1 MQKIIILDKVQELFM
16 KYGLKSVSMD
26 DISRTL
32 GISKKTLYQC
42 VENKKDLVQQIFAKH
57 IEEEQTAIDEIVA
70 ESGDAL
76 EAILGIAKYITA
88 LLREMSPTTLYDIQ
102 KYYGDT
108 WQMIQRL
115 QNKYIYQIIKKNIE
129 QGMTEGLYRKDLNA
143 DIVAKLYVG
152 KTFIIVDEEVFPLK
166 EYNIENLYW
175 EYIRY
180 HIHGIAS
187 AKGLKLLAKH
197 TKHTT
202 ND

>member
-1 MQKIIILDKVQELFM
+1 M

-32 GISKKTLYQC
+32 GISKKTLYQY

-57 IEEEQTAIDEIVA
+57 IEEEEAAIKEIVA
-70 ESGDAL
+70 ESGDAVEEL
-76 EAILGIAKYITA
+76 LGIAKYITS

-102 KYYGDT
+102 KYYGDI
-108 WQMIQRL
+108 WQMVQKL
-115 QNKYIYQIIKKNIE
+115 HNKYIYQTIKNNMERGIT
-129 QGMTEGLYRKDLNA
+129 QGLYRADLNP

-152 KTFIIVDEEVFPLK
+152 KTFIIVDEEVFPVR
-166 EYNIENLYW
+166 EYNIEQLYW
-175 EYIRY
+175 EYMRY

-187 AKGLKLLAKH
+187 AKGLKLLEKY

-202 ND
+202 DD

>member
-1 MQKIIILDKVQELFM
+1 M

-32 GISKKTLYQC
+32 GISKKTLYQF
-42 VENKKDLVQQIFAKH
+42 VENKKDLVQQIFARH

-70 ESGDAL
+70 DSGDAL
-76 EAILGIAKYITA
+76 EALLGIAKYITA

-102 KYYGDT
+102 KYYGDI
-108 WQMIQRL
+108 WLMIQKL
-115 QNKYIYQIIKKNIE
+115 QTTYFAQIIKTNIE
-129 QGMTEGLYRKDLNA
+129 RGMTEGLYRKDLNA

-166 EYNIENLYW
+166 EYNIENLHW

-187 AKGLKLLAKH
+187 TKGLKLLEKYS
-197 TKHTT
+197 KHTT